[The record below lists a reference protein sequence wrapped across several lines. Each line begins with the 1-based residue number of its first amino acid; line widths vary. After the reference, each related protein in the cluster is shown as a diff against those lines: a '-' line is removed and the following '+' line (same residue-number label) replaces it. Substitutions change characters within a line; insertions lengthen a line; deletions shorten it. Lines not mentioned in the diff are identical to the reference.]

1 MNNSNSSM
9 TITDSLAKLRSSREL
24 PRSERNAIRSPMSVE
39 RVKEVKK
46 HITVLQSLRAGSFED
61 VTVLGSQYRDHTG
74 ASSWYVAVWSEGI
87 SGFGSTVYQGGSYQI
102 TSIGPTERLCWK
114 PSIYGNICQHR
125 DQTKD
130 ALPSQE
136 STYRPATQRV
146 HRPLLWANS
155 KVRGATLHRRGSLL
169 ELLSESKADFGW

>member
-74 ASSWYVAVWSEGI
+74 ASSWYVAVWSEGNI
-87 SGFGSTVYQGGSYQI
+87 RVRIYRVSGG
-102 TSIGPTERLCWK
+102 
-114 PSIYGNICQHR
+114 
-125 DQTKD
+125 
-130 ALPSQE
+130 
-136 STYRPATQRV
+136 
-146 HRPLLWANS
+146 
-155 KVRGATLHRRGSLL
+155 GATRSRRLGRPRGFAGNHPSMGTFASIATKLKTL
-169 ELLSESKADFGW
+169 CLRKRALTDRQRSVSTGLSCGPIRR